1 MAYNHSEI
9 LFNKKR
15 LKTLIE
21 QTPHTAKRI
30 FYILAEINIVEKSEN
45 SAEMVSLYTK
55 RVNGVSRT
63 LVRKILHNDFRPF
76 EFLVNRN

>member
-15 LKTLIE
+15 LKTPVE
-21 QTPHTAKRI
+21 QTPFTAKRI
-30 FYILAEINIVEKSEN
+30 FYILAEVNIVEQGEN
-45 SAEMVSLYTK
+45 SSEMVSLYTK
-55 RVNGVSRT
+55 RVNKASRT
-63 LVRKILHNDFRPF
+63 LTKKILHNDFRPF